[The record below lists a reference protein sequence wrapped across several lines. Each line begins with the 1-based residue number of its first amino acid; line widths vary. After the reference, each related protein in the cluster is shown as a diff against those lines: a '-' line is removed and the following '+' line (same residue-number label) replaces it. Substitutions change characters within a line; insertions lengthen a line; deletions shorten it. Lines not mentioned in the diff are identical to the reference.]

1 MFIWCNS
8 PCAMSGQFGIKDSSI
23 SGNRNPMG
31 MKVEGMVPDISTKGG
46 RSNNMKLIEVILRDE
61 NLEEAIRRVK
71 SNKGVPGIDK
81 MTVNEIDAYF
91 KTHKEQIKKQ
101 ILERNINLNL

>member
-1 MFIWCNS
+1 MF
-8 PCAMSGQFGIKDSSI
+8 GQFEIEDSSI

-61 NLEEAIRRVK
+61 NLEEAIKRVK

-81 MTVNEIDAYF
+81 MTVNEINIYWR
-91 KTHKEQIKKQ
+91 
-101 ILERNINLNL
+101 RNKNPNQ

>member
-8 PCAMSGQFGIKDSSI
+8 PSAMFGQFEIEDSSI

-31 MKVEGMVPDISTKGG
+31 MKIEGTVPNIFTKGR
-46 RSNNMKLIEVILRDE
+46 RSNNMKLIEMILRDE
-61 NLEEAIRRVK
+61 NLEEAIKRVK

-81 MTVNEIDAYF
+81 MTVNEIDKCF
-91 KTHKEQIKKQ
+91 KTYMK
-101 ILERNINLNL
+101 R